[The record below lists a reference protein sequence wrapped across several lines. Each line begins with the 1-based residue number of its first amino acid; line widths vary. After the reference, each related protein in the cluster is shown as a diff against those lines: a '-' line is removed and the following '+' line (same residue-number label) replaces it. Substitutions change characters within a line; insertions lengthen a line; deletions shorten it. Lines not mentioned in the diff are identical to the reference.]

1 MVPAFIFNMYY
12 ESAKIH
18 RKMKY
23 DAKFI
28 VNLFLVK
35 KQALL
40 YDTCSIF
47 MALIKLSVLENFYVK
62 YWKKVFQKIIS
73 VFRKICLSLPHHYTK
88 QWNLQRHFLTR
99 KPLRL
104 L

>member
-1 MVPAFIFNMYY
+1 
-12 ESAKIH
+12 
-18 RKMKY
+18 MKY

-62 YWKKVFQKIIS
+62 YLSYKYQKDDW
-73 VFRKICLSLPHHYTK
+73 H
-88 QWNLQRHFLTR
+88 
-99 KPLRL
+99 
-104 L
+104 